1 MAEHRGSGLTT
12 ATTEEIRSLLCTVD
26 VVGGPGRCVFRHRV
40 GRSTVDVALP
50 ADRASLIDAMSHLR
64 TSGIGE
70 ADLVVEV
77 RFAPHPEWLRDLD
90 FEGHLVVD
98 DDDVGL
104 HLGHDGALALF
115 DKVGNRALWWFDTAH
130 VARWHFAAPLRQILH
145 WHCVGRG
152 QALLHAAAV
161 SSGGRAALITGPGGS
176 GKSTTSLLCHR
187 AGLGFLADD
196 YCVVEPKGDT
206 VEVFGLYRTAKLTE
220 QSRQLLPSA
229 LEQDFLE
236 VDQEKRAVYLPD
248 AVAGPMPADVMLI
261 ARVDETRASHRA
273 PATRMQA
280 FAAAGPTSVLQQRGG
295 GARALGILAAAIRNM
310 PAEHLVVSND
320 VEEVPRLIE
329 ASLREHR
336 R

>member
-1 MAEHRGSGLTT
+1 M
-12 ATTEEIRSLLCTVD
+12 TEEIRSLLHTVD
-26 VVGGPGRCVFRHRV
+26 VEGGPDRCVLRHRV
-40 GRSTVDVALP
+40 GRSTVVVALP
-50 ADRASLIDAMSHLR
+50 TDRVSLLDSMSHLR
-64 TSGIGE
+64 SPDTGDLGDLDE
-70 ADLVVEV
+70 VVANLVVEV
-77 RFAPHPEWLRDLD
+77 RFAPHPEWLHGLD

-98 DDDVGL
+98 DDEVGL
-104 HLGHDGALALF
+104 HFGHDGALALF
-115 DKVGNRALWWFDTAH
+115 DKVGKRALWWFDTDD

-145 WHCVGRG
+145 WHCVQRG

-196 YCVVEPKGDT
+196 YCVVEPIGDA
-206 VEVFGLYRTAKLTE
+206 VEVFGLYRTAKVTE
-220 QSRQLLPSA
+220 QSRRLLPA
-229 LEQDFLE
+229 ELDHDFLE

-248 AVAGPMPADVMLI
+248 AVAGPMRADVLLI
-261 ARVDETRASHRA
+261 ARVDGTQSSHRA

-280 FAAAGPTSVLQQRGG
+280 FAAAGPTSVLQQRGSG
-295 GARALGILAAAIRNM
+295 SLALGTLAAAIRNL
-310 PAEHLVVSND
+310 PAEHLVVSHD
-320 VEEVPRLIE
+320 VDEVPKLIE